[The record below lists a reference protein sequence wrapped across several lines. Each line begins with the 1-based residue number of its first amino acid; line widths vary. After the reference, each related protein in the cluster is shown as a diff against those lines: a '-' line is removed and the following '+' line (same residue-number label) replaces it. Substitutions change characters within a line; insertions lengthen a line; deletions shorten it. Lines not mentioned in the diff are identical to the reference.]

1 MPAPVRYPNGVT
13 NVDVSDPL
21 HDFIASDP
29 TRLITY
35 FNDFHTYTA
44 GEWTVTETDAASTQA
59 VSTGASGGV
68 LLLTHDTTT
77 ATAILQLQN
86 PNETFRLSTNKR
98 FWMKARFSATAATM
112 ANYGVLV
119 GLSILDTS
127 AVAGVTD
134 GFYFRK
140 QTGASVF
147 EFVQEKDSAESTVT
161 LAAAPGLTTATM
173 VEVAA
178 YYDGKGTTEAYLNG
192 VKIGSITS
200 TTNLCNDEDLTITL
214 AAVNA
219 TAGAANVLSV
229 DYIFAALER

>member
-1 MPAPVRYPNGVT
+1 MPSPVRFPNGVT
-13 NVDVSDPL
+13 NVDSTDPL
-21 HDFIASDP
+21 RDYVGLDP
-29 TRLITY
+29 TRVISY

-77 ATAILQLQN
+77 ATAVLQLQC
-86 PNETFRLSTNKR
+86 PNETFRLSPTKR
-98 FWMKARFSATAATM
+98 FWMKARFSATAGTM
-112 ANYGVLV
+112 DNYGVLV
-119 GLSILDTS
+119 GLAILDTA
-127 AVAGVTD
+127 AVAAVSD
-134 GFYFRK
+134 GIYFRK

-147 EFVQEKDSAESTVT
+147 EFVTEKDSTESTVT
-161 LAAAPGLTTATM
+161 LAAAPGLVTATM
-173 VEVAA
+173 VEVAC
-178 YYDGKGTTEAYLNG
+178 YYDGKGTIEAYLGG

-200 TTNLCNDEDLTITL
+200 TANLCDDEDLSITL

-229 DYIFAALER
+229 DYFFAALER